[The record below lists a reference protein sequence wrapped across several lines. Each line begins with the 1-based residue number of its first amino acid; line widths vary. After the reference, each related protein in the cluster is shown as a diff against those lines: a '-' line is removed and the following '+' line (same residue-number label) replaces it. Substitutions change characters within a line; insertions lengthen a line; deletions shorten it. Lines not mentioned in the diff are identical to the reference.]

1 MSLKDNLLNVLP
13 IDINSKSE
21 NDTFKEIRKQAL
33 DNFKKLGFP
42 TRKEEAWKYTSLNSI
57 LREEYQLEIS
67 EPKIDIEKI
76 KSYFLPEADTYKV
89 IFVNGILQENLSTL
103 VNTEGFVIDT
113 LAKAKDTGVHKEIIA
128 KHYNQI
134 AKKESMA
141 ELNTAMNFDGLFVY
155 INKSII
161 VDKPIELFNFA
172 IGTNNALL
180 LQPRNL
186 IVAEDNAQVQ
196 IIERHQN
203 LGESSVFTNS
213 VTEVY
218 NSKDAQVKLY
228 KIQANTETSSLVDG
242 TYILQ
247 EGNTESSVHT
257 FSFGGKI
264 TRNNLEFYQ
273 HGSHSNSILK
283 GITILED
290 KEHVDHHTLVHHTQ
304 PDCESHQD
312 YKGIYADRSTGIFNG
327 KIFVDKIAQKL
338 NAYQQNNNIVVDD
351 RATINAKPQLEIFA
365 DDVRCSHGCTI
376 GQLPEESLFYL
387 RSRGIPKKE
396 AEAVM
401 MYAFANTALES
412 VSIPSLRKEIGR
424 LIAEKLN
431 VGIDIEI

>member
-103 VNTEGFVIDT
+103 VNTKGFVIDT

-134 AKKESMA
+134 AKKESMV

>member
-134 AKKESMA
+134 AKKESMV

>member
-103 VNTEGFVIDT
+103 VNTKGFVIDT